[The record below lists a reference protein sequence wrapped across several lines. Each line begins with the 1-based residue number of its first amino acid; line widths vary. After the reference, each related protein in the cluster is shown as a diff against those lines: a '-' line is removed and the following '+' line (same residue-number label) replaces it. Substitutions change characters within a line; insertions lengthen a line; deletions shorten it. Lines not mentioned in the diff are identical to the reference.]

1 MVSEDPD
8 PNHLGD
14 RALVR
19 RILDGDESAFESF
32 FDEHYP
38 RLYRF
43 AFSRLRDADET
54 RELVQAAVCKAIAH
68 LGKYRGEAP
77 LAGWVFTICRH
88 EIHRHFKRRRRSP
101 EPGELREEAPEV
113 RAALDAAGANP
124 ASPEE
129 TVGREQIARLVHE
142 VLDRLPSHYGHA
154 LEWKYL
160 DGLPV
165 KEIARR
171 LELAPK
177 AAESLLTR
185 ARLAFRESYASA
197 SQSGRHPS
205 ERRLSRATVVSR

>member
-1 MVSEDPD
+1 MRMISPD
-8 PNHLGD
+8 PEPGLDDD

-19 RILDGDESAFESF
+19 RILDGDEGAFEGF

-43 AFSRLRDADET
+43 ALSRLRDADET
-54 RELVQAAVCKAIAH
+54 RELVQTSICNAIAH
-68 LGKYRGEAP
+68 LRKYRGEAP
-77 LAGWVFTICRH
+77 LAAWVFTICRN
-88 EIHRHFKRRRRSP
+88 EIHRHFKRRRRAP
-101 EPGELREEAPEV
+101 EPGELFEDAPEV
-113 RAALDAAGANP
+113 RAALDAAGASP

-129 TVGREQIARLVHE
+129 TVGRQQIARLVHD

-171 LELAPK
+171 LRVAPK

-185 ARLAFRESYASA
+185 ARLAFRESYSSA
-197 SQSGRHPS
+197 SKPAGPLAVRSPS
-205 ERRLSRATVVSR
+205 

>member
-1 MVSEDPD
+1 MISPATPSHHHD
-8 PNHLGD
+8 D
-14 RALVR
+14 RALAR
-19 RILDGDESAFESF
+19 RILAGDERAFEGF

-43 AFSRLRDADET
+43 ALSRLRDADET
-54 RELVQAAVCKAIAH
+54 RELVQAAICKAIAG
-68 LGKYRGEAP
+68 LRKYRGEAP

-88 EIHRHFKRRRRSP
+88 EIHRHYQRRRRSP
-101 EPGELREEAPEV
+101 ESGELFEEAPEV
-113 RAALDAAGANP
+113 VAALDAAGANP
-124 ASPEE
+124 ANPEE
-129 TVGREQIARLVHE
+129 TVGRRQTARIVHE

-185 ARLAFRESYASA
+185 ARLAFRKSYSSA
-197 SQSGRHPS
+197 SQGHLAVRSPS
-205 ERRLSRATVVSR
+205 